1 MKIQLLI
8 ATSDQEYADALYT
21 VLAKRQ
27 ADIFEL
33 GLCSNP
39 AKLEDML
46 LRRTYDICLLEP
58 EEGAHYQL
66 ERVRLPLI
74 LQGSHTKVP
83 EELGGLPRIKK
94 YQRISALVSE
104 VLDCYAE
111 AAKSSELLGQTQAKI
126 TAVWSPVG
134 GVGKTSVAL
143 AYATR
148 AAMNGQRA
156 AYLNLENFCS
166 LGAFLKDEGK
176 SISSVLERI
185 DQNPS
190 VQMRSIRQQDAAT
203 GVFYYGAPENYD
215 DINILG
221 KTELVILLNA
231 AASGVDELIVDLP
244 SFCDERIEC
253 TFERANQV
261 FLVTDLSVT
270 AQRKLNIFMAQNST
284 YDDIRHKAVFVCNK
298 GACGVP
304 EGAERCVSLPHV
316 QSADPAQV
324 FKTLSASQFQPV

>member
-8 ATSDQEYADALYT
+8 ATNDHEYADHLYT
-21 VLAKRQ
+21 VLSKRQ

-33 GLCSNP
+33 GLCSSP
-39 AKLEDML
+39 ANLDAML

-58 EEGAHYQL
+58 AEGVQYQL
-66 ERVRLPLI
+66 DRVRLPLI
-74 LQGSHTKVP
+74 LQDSHTAVP
-83 EELGGLPRIKK
+83 EELRGLPRVKK
-94 YQRISALVSE
+94 YQRISALVSDI
-104 VLDCYAE
+104 LNCYAE
-111 AAKSSELLGQTQAKI
+111 AARSSELLGQTQAKI
-126 TAVWSPVG
+126 TAVWSPAG

-143 AYATR
+143 AYAAR
-148 AAMNGQRA
+148 SAMNGQKT

-190 VQMRSIRQQDAAT
+190 VQMRSIRQQDTAT
-203 GVFYYGAPENYD
+203 GIFYYGAPENYD

-244 SFCDERIEC
+244 SFCDERIQC

-261 FLVTDLSVT
+261 FLVTDMSMT
-270 AQRKLNIFMAQNST
+270 AQRKLQTFMAQNSA

-298 GACGVP
+298 GTRSVP
-304 EGAERCVSLPHV
+304 DGAEKHVALPLV

-324 FKTLSASQFQPV
+324 FKSLSASQFQPA